1 MRRQICGSLVA
12 VGCEAT
18 VRYPD
23 RVLTG
28 CLSSLLEFFMQFNA
42 TPRSVQGTSAS
53 RRLRRASRV
62 PAIVYG
68 GKEQPVNIELD
79 HNEIY
84 HALRKEQFHASIL
97 DMQIEGKSHQVLLRS
112 VQWHPY
118 KQIVMHVDFQRVS
131 ADQVLHT
138 KVPLHFTNTETSP
151 AVKLSAAIIS
161 HVMNDIEIACLPA
174 NLPQFIEVDLSK
186 LVGGASIHLADITL
200 PKGVTYIAH
209 RGDPN
214 PVLVT
219 AIVKGGPAADAEGAA
234 PAA

>member
-1 MRRQICGSLVA
+1 M
-12 VGCEAT
+12 E
-18 VRYPD
+18 
-23 RVLTG
+23 
-28 CLSSLLEFFMQFNA
+28 FNA

-68 GKEQPVNIELD
+68 GKEQPVSVELD

-97 DMQIEGKSHQVLLRS
+97 QMQLEGKSHPVLLRS

-131 ADQVLHT
+131 ADQALHT
-138 KVPLHFTNTETSP
+138 KVPLHFTNAETSP

-161 HVMNDIEIACLPA
+161 HVMTDLEIACLPA
-174 NLPQFIEVDLSK
+174 NLPQFIEVDLSN

-209 RGDPN
+209 RGDVN

-219 AIVKGGPAADAEGAA
+219 AIVKGGPAADGAEGAA

>member
-1 MRRQICGSLVA
+1 
-12 VGCEAT
+12 
-18 VRYPD
+18 
-23 RVLTG
+23 
-28 CLSSLLEFFMQFNA
+28 MQFNA

-68 GKEQPVNIELD
+68 GKEQPVSVELD

-97 DMQIEGKSHQVLLRS
+97 DMQLEGKSHQVLLRS

-131 ADQVLHT
+131 ADQILNT
-138 KVPLHFTNTETSP
+138 KVPLHFTNAETSP

-161 HVMNDIEIACLPA
+161 HVMTDLEIACLPA

-186 LVGGASIHLADITL
+186 LVGGASIHLADIAL
-200 PKGVTYIAH
+200 PKGVTYVAH
-209 RGDPN
+209 RGDAN

-219 AIVKGGPAADAEGAA
+219 AVVKGGPAAEEAA

>member
-1 MRRQICGSLVA
+1 M
-12 VGCEAT
+12 E
-18 VRYPD
+18 
-23 RVLTG
+23 
-28 CLSSLLEFFMQFNA
+28 FNA

-68 GKEQPVNIELD
+68 GKEQPVSVELD

-97 DMQIEGKSHQVLLRS
+97 QMQLEGKSHPVLLRS

-131 ADQVLHT
+131 ADQALHT
-138 KVPLHFTNTETSP
+138 KVPLHFTNAETSP

-161 HVMNDIEIACLPA
+161 HVMTDLEIACLPA
-174 NLPQFIEVDLSK
+174 NLPQFIEVDLSM

-209 RGDPN
+209 RGDAN

-219 AIVKGGPAADAEGAA
+219 AIVKGGPAAEGAEGAA